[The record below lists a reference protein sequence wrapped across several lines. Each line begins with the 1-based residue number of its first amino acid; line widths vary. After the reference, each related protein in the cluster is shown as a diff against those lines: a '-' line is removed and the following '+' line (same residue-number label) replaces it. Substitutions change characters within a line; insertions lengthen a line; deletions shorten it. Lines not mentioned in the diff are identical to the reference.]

1 MSVSIKKPR
10 AMFKREIRYMI
21 VALLTAAAVA
31 LSADSFAQYYHA
43 GEHLEYRVSY
53 RAKLFPHTDVAT
65 ATVDTSLD
73 TLDGRTV
80 YKVFGH
86 GRVMPAFRWFYDL
99 DDRYTIW
106 VDTATLRTQQFLSEI
121 HEGSSYEK
129 TSRFRY
135 DWERMQSDNSWFR
148 RNKVVHTRTLDLTPQ
163 SMDAISLFFNM
174 RGVDD
179 AQLFDDQSANEGRLE
194 MMLEDTIRVLKFR
207 FMGRE
212 TKRIGRLGK
221 FRTLKF
227 SCQIGTEDAFSFTD
241 GSEFFIWISD
251 DRNKVPLWLES
262 PIRIGSICARLM
274 SYDNLKYPVESK
286 VK

>member
-1 MSVSIKKPR
+1 MKYLKCFMAV
-10 AMFKREIRYMI
+10 
-21 VALLTAAAVA
+21 LLMAAGLLRSGTVQ
-31 LSADSFAQYYHA
+31 AQYYHA

-53 RAKLFPHTDVAT
+53 RAKLFPNTDVAT

-73 TLDGRTV
+73 TLGGRTV

-129 TSRFRY
+129 TSRFCY
-135 DWERMQSDNSWFR
+135 DWERMQSDNMWFR

-179 AQLFDDQSANEGRLE
+179 AQLFNEKSPSEGRLE

-207 FMGRE
+207 FISRE
-212 TKRIGRLGK
+212 VKRIGRLGK

-227 SCQIGTEDAFSFTD
+227 ACQIGTEDAFSFTD

-262 PIRIGSICARLM
+262 PIRIGSICARLT
-274 SYDNLKYPVESK
+274 SYDNLKYPVECK
-286 VK
+286 AR

>member
-1 MSVSIKKPR
+1 MEL
-10 AMFKREIRYMI
+10 MIRRI
-21 VALLTAAAVA
+21 LILAAVLLAAAGTEVY
-31 LSADSFAQYYHA
+31 AQYYHA
-43 GEHLEYRVSY
+43 GEQLEYRVSY
-53 RAKLFPHTDVAT
+53 RAKLFPNTEVAT
-65 ATVDTSLD
+65 ATVETSLD

-80 YKVFGH
+80 YKVFGR
-86 GRVMPAFRWFYDL
+86 GRMMPSYRWFYDI

-121 HEGSSYEK
+121 HEGSYEK

-135 DWERMQSDNSWFR
+135 DWQRMRADNSWFR
-148 RNKVVHTRTLDLTPQ
+148 RDKVVKYHTIELTPE

-174 RGVDD
+174 RAID
-179 AQLFDDQSANEGRLE
+179 ASQFRSGDKNAGGELQ
-194 MMLEDTIRVLKFR
+194 MMLEDTVRVLKYR
-207 FMGRE
+207 FIGRE

-227 SCQIGTEDAFSFTD
+227 ACQIGTQDAFSFTD

-262 PIRIGSICARLM
+262 PIRIGSVCAYLI
-274 SYDNLKYPVESK
+274 SYKKLKYPAESR

>member
-1 MSVSIKKPR
+1 M
-10 AMFKREIRYMI
+10 AIRY
-21 VALLTAAAVA
+21 VKYLKCLAVA
-31 LSADSFAQYYHA
+31 LMTAAGTMLCTDSQAQYYHP
-43 GEHLEYRVSY
+43 GERLEYRVSY
-53 RAKLFPHTDVAT
+53 RAKLFPNTDVAT
-65 ATVDTSLD
+65 AEVQTTLD

-80 YKVFGH
+80 YRVAGR
-86 GRVMPAFRWFYDL
+86 GRVMPAYRWFYDV

-106 VDTATLRTQQFLSEI
+106 VDTATLRTQLFLSDI

-135 DWERMQSDNSWFR
+135 DWQQMKSYNTWSKRRGPERS
-148 RNKVVHTRTLDLTPQ
+148 HTLDLTPE

-174 RGVDD
+174 RGVDERR
-179 AQLFDDQSANEGRLE
+179 LTSGGTGTEGRLE
-194 MMLEDTIRVLKFR
+194 MMLEDTIRVLKYR
-207 FMGRE
+207 YIGRE
-212 TKRIGRLGK
+212 VKRIGRLGK

-227 SCQIGTEDAFSFTD
+227 ACQIGTEDAFSFTD

-262 PIRIGSICARLM
+262 PIRVGSICARLM
-274 SYDNLKYPVESK
+274 SYENLKYPIESK

>member
-1 MSVSIKKPR
+1 M
-10 AMFKREIRYMI
+10 AMRY
-21 VALLTAAAVA
+21 VKYLRGLAAALLTVA
-31 LSADSFAQYYHA
+31 GVMLAGDSFAQYYHA
-43 GEHLEYRVSY
+43 GEQLEYRVSY
-53 RAKLFPHTDVAT
+53 RAKLFPNTDVAT
-65 ATVDTSLD
+65 ATVETSLD

-80 YKVFGH
+80 YKVYGR
-86 GRVMPAFRWFYDL
+86 GRVMPAYRWFYDV

-135 DWERMQSDNSWFR
+135 DWQQMKSYNTWSKRRGPERS
-148 RNKVVHTRTLDLTPQ
+148 HTLDLTPE

-174 RGVDD
+174 RGVDERLLTAD
-179 AQLFDDQSANEGRLE
+179 GKGTEGRLE

-207 FMGRE
+207 YLGRE
-212 TKRIGRLGK
+212 VKRIGRMGK
-221 FRTLKF
+221 YRTLKF
-227 SCQIGTEDAFSFTD
+227 ACQIGTEDAFSFTD

-251 DRNKVPLWLES
+251 DRNKVPMWLES
-262 PIRIGSICARLM
+262 PIRVGSVCARLM
-274 SYDNLKYPVESK
+274 SCDNLKYPVESK

>member
-1 MSVSIKKPR
+1 MKYLKCFMAV
-10 AMFKREIRYMI
+10 
-21 VALLTAAAVA
+21 LLMAAGLLRSGTVQ
-31 LSADSFAQYYHA
+31 AQYYHA

-53 RAKLFPHTDVAT
+53 RAKLFPNTDVAT

-73 TLDGRTV
+73 TLGGRTV

-135 DWERMQSDNSWFR
+135 DWERMQSDNMWFR

-179 AQLFDDQSANEGRLE
+179 AQLFNEKSPSEGRLE

-207 FMGRE
+207 FIGRE
-212 TKRIGRLGK
+212 VKRIGRLGK

-227 SCQIGTEDAFSFTD
+227 ACQIGTEDAFSFTD

-262 PIRIGSICARLM
+262 PIRIGSICARLT
-274 SYDNLKYPVESK
+274 SYDNLKYPVECK
-286 VK
+286 VR

>member
-1 MSVSIKKPR
+1 M
-10 AMFKREIRYMI
+10 IRRLFI
-21 VALLTAAAVA
+21 LAVVLMA
-31 LSADSFAQYYHA
+31 VRVEAFAQYYHA
-43 GEHLEYRVSY
+43 GEQLEYRVSY
-53 RAKLFPHTDVAT
+53 RAKLFPNTEMAT
-65 ATVDTSLD
+65 ATVDTTLD
-73 TLDGRTV
+73 TLGGQTV
-80 YKVFGH
+80 YRVY
-86 GRVMPAFRWFYDL
+86 GRGRMMPSYRWFFDI

-121 HEGSSYEK
+121 REGSYEK
-129 TSRFRY
+129 NSRFRY
-135 DWERMQSDNSWFR
+135 DWQNMQAHNTWTR
-148 RNKVVHTRTLDLTPQ
+148 RNGPERSRTLDLTPQ

-179 AQLFDDQSANEGRLE
+179 AQFRDDDPQSGGGQLE
-194 MMLEDTIRVLKFR
+194 MMLEDTVRVLKYR

-227 SCQIGTEDAFSFTD
+227 ACQIGTEDAFSFTD

-262 PIRIGSICARLM
+262 PIRIGSICAVLV
-274 SYDNLKYPVESK
+274 SYKGLKYPAESK